1 MELLGLKFSPFS
13 FCPLL
18 FDIQQGFPLFKAFT
32 PAIVA
37 SQPTIQWISEA
48 FLGKKYVQWRNQE
61 RVAVI
66 ISTPLYAFMMRTG
79 TNLPWSLG
87 PNTFSNAFFP
97 SVLILCNN
105 FPYIR
110 VSTALT
116 TKMMMMMMIILLL
129 LLIIIIIMRVLGA
142 VAKLQKFLLAS
153 SYLSVPLDVF
163 SRNEDSYKICG
174 KKKSFIKIWQKN
186 TATLHEY
193 LRTFM
198 STFNTRITMADYNN
212 R

>member
-18 FDIQQGFPLFKAFT
+18 FDIQQGFHLFKAFT

-48 FLGKKYVQWRNQE
+48 FLGDKYVQWRNQE
-61 RVAVI
+61 RVAVT

-97 SVLILCNN
+97 SVLILCNS

-129 LLIIIIIMRVLGA
+129 LLLLIIIIIIIIRVLGA

-163 SRNEDSYKICG
+163 SRNEDFYKICG
-174 KKKSFIKIWQKN
+174 KKKEF
-186 TATLHEY
+186 Y
-193 LRTFM
+193 
-198 STFNTRITMADYNN
+198 
-212 R
+212 